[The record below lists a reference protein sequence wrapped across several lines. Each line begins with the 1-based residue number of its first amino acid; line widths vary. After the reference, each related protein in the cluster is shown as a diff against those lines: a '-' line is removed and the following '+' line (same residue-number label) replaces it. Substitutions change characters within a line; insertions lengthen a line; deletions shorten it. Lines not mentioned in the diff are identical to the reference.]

1 MIFRFN
7 VLICAVILWC
17 YQWNVPISTIII
29 DRSLLCIVLF
39 WFISIY
45 TLYKWIW
52 IFLVY
57 FLSGHCNEKGF
68 TVSIPG
74 ENELFQS
81 CPCFFPGLIQCTACL
96 LLQCYWFTHTKST
109 RHYQLLQ
116 HTLWM
121 TTVSDSTK
129 YTYQNI
135 CITRAREKE
144 NQRTREERLAYKE

>member
-7 VLICAVILWC
+7 VLISAVILWC
-17 YQWNVPISTIII
+17 YQWNVPISTT

-45 TLYKWIW
+45 TCI
-52 IFLVY
+52 
-57 FLSGHCNEKGF
+57 NEFEFFWYTFFPATVMRKGL
-68 TVSIPG
+68 PG

-135 CITRAREKE
+135 CITREKE
-144 NQRTREERLAYKE
+144 NQRTREERLAHKE

>member
-17 YQWNVPISTIII
+17 YQWNVPISTI

-45 TLYKWIW
+45 TCINEFEFFWYTFSPATVMRKGLQFPY
-52 IFLVY
+52 LVKMNC
-57 FLSGHCNEKGF
+57 FNLVHAFFQVWFSVQHVFCCNV
-68 TVSIPG
+68 TD
-74 ENELFQS
+74 LH
-81 CPCFFPGLIQCTACL
+81 IQ
-96 LLQCYWFTHTKST
+96 KST

-135 CITRAREKE
+135 CITREKE